1 MNNVTCRIDGYD
13 IFISKVDEIN
23 DSFPT
28 GLVLRVFGDRD
39 ILKNGSLVD
48 ESDSV
53 VVICNR
59 EGNIP
64 HRDATFFIREE
75 EIVNIYGF
83 YLNFVSECFD
93 KIMIEEILKKLKK
106 TFGKDIYISKDSIYL
121 KEDDND
127 RGPNLRKKYHQE
139 FFSILDN
146 TTGINKISEIGWVY

>member
-1 MNNVTCRIDGYD
+1 MSLLSRISGYD

-28 GLVLRVFGDRD
+28 GLVLRIFGDRD

-53 VVICNR
+53 IAICNR

-75 EIVNIYGF
+75 EEIINIYGF

-93 KIMIEEILKKLKK
+93 KEVLEEILKKLKK
-106 TFGKDIYISKDSIYL
+106 TFGKDIYISKDSISL
-121 KEDDND
+121 KEDNE
-127 RGPNLRKKYHQE
+127 LSSKSIYHQE

-146 TTGINKISEIGWVY
+146 ITGINKISEIGWVY